1 MFYLIWVILLGIA
14 AGWIAGK
21 IMKGSGFGLL
31 GNLIVGILGSLLG
44 NFVFGLIGLSAYR
57 LPARLI
63 MAVVGSVILL
73 WLLRF
78 IKKS

>member
-1 MFYLIWVILLGIA
+1 MFYLVWVVLLGIS

-44 NFVFGLIGLSAYR
+44 SFIFGLIGMSAYG